1 MSGIVLAFVG
11 ASFGGGGVVAAGDGA
26 YASSAYSEVPFG

>member
-11 ASFGGGGVVAAGDGA
+11 ASFGGGVVIAGDGA
-26 YASSAYSEVPFG
+26 YAAATYAETPFG

>member
-11 ASFGGGGVVAAGDGA
+11 ASFGGGGVVSTTDGA
-26 YASSAYSEVPFG
+26 YAAATYAEVPFG

>member
-11 ASFGGGGVVAAGDGA
+11 ASFGGGVVLAGDSA
-26 YASSAYSEVPFG
+26 YAAAAYAEVPFG

>member
-11 ASFGGGGVVAAGDGA
+11 ASFGGGGVVVVGDGA
-26 YASSAYSEVPFG
+26 YAAATYAETPFG

>member
-11 ASFGGGGVVAAGDGA
+11 ASFGGGVVILGDGA
-26 YASSAYSEVPFG
+26 YAAATYAETPFG

>member
-11 ASFGGGGVVAAGDGA
+11 ASFGGGGVVSTTDAA
-26 YASSAYSEVPFG
+26 YAAATYAEVPFG